1 MMAALKQQRWTE
13 ISVQAEREA
22 TDDITALLGRYCA
35 GGAVVEQDLDTAPV
49 TSDDRVTIKGFL
61 PVWDEE
67 TLQKLEIALLL
78 LSRSNVIS
86 EPHIR
91 TLEPEDWA
99 ESWKAYFPP
108 QHVGQ
113 RTVIVPT
120 WREYTPQPDEVII
133 HLDPG
138 MAFGTGQ
145 HPTTRLCLVA
155 IERVL
160 QPGMRVLDVGTG
172 SGILAISAALQGAE
186 SVMAIDVDP
195 ISVAATRENGALNKV
210 QDVIQ
215 VEHGTLA
222 GSDRSPEIPVHNRP
236 GYYDLAL
243 VNILAGVIV
252 VMAPGIAAAV
262 RQGGLVVA
270 SGIITD
276 GADRV
281 IERLAEVGLSL
292 VERLEEKDWVALI
305 CQKD

>member
-1 MMAALKQQRWTE
+1 MATTKQQRWTE

-22 TDDITALLGRYCA
+22 TDDLTALLGRYCA
-35 GGAVVEQDLDTAPV
+35 GGAVVEENLGNAP
-49 TSDDRVTIKGFL
+49 SSRDSRVTIKGFL
-61 PVWDEE
+61 PTWDEE

-78 LSRSNVIS
+78 LSRNNIIS
-86 EPHIR
+86 EPHVR

-120 WREYTPQPDEVII
+120 WREYTPQPGEVII

-195 ISVAATRENGALNKV
+195 ISVAATQENVELNKV
-210 QDVIQ
+210 QDTIR
-215 VEHGTLA
+215 VEHGTLP
-222 GSDRSPEIPVHNRP
+222 GSDRSPEIPLHTRQD
-236 GYYDLAL
+236 YYDLAL

-262 RQGGLVVA
+262 RQGGWVVA
-270 SGIITD
+270 SGIISE

-281 IERLAEVGLSL
+281 IERLAEVGLTL
-292 VERLEEKDWVALI
+292 IERLEEKDWVALI